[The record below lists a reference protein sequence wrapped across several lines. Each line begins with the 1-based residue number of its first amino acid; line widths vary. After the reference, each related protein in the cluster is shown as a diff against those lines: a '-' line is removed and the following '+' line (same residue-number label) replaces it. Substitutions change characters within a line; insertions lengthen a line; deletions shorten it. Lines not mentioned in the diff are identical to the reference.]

1 MTFVLT
7 ATIVAVVITF
17 FSMYWYFSGWISSI
31 YSSLVEKI
39 ERLDTI
45 SKREV
50 ADVGV
55 SVRHLREDMNSRD
68 ILGQETIRHLT
79 DRISALENPKKQ
91 IRIVKASKDKIY
103 MFGKDDYLYTPREG
117 EWRWLTKD
125 QAEAKAGLK

>member
-1 MTFVLT
+1 MTFVLI
-7 ATIVAVVITF
+7 ATIMAVVVTF

-31 YSSLVEKI
+31 YSSLAEKI

-79 DRISALENPKKQ
+79 DRISAMEKPKKQ

-103 MFGKDDYLYTPREG
+103 MFGKDGYLYTPRDG